1 MDRTYLVTGA
11 TGNIGTELLGT
22 LRRTDASVRAL
33 VRNADRELP
42 DGVERAHG
50 DLNEPSTL
58 RPALA
63 GVFAAFLMP
72 GYRDMPGLLEECRC
86 AGVGRVVLLSGS
98 SAAAINPDNAISRYM
113 LSSEAAV
120 QESGLDWTILRPCA
134 FMSNALQW
142 LPQLRSS
149 NVLRLEFADVAAAVI
164 DPFDIAAVA
173 AVALTDD
180 GHAEGTYALSGPQS
194 LVPAERVAILGHV
207 LGRPLRVE
215 PLDNAT
221 ARAEMEATMPV
232 EYVDAFFSFYVDG
245 VIDES
250 IVLPTVQDVTGSV
263 PHTFEQ
269 WARAHASSFTV

>member
-1 MDRTYLVTGA
+1 MSVEPPREQEPAVSYYEQPALKRPHWGWNVVTYLF
-11 TGNIGTELLGT
+11 LGGIMGGSS
-22 LRRTDASVRAL
+22 LIAALADARASQSQRRL
-33 VRNADRELP
+33 VRNANRELP
-42 DGVERAHG
+42 DGVKRVLG

-72 GYRDMPGLLEECRC
+72 GYRDMPGLLEECRR

-98 SAAAINPDNAISRYM
+98 SAAATNPNNAISRYM

-149 NVLRLEFADVAAAVI
+149 DVLRLEFADVAAAVI

-173 AVALTDD
+173 AVALTND
-180 GHAEGTYALSGPQS
+180 GHAERTYALSGPQS
-194 LVPAERVAILGHV
+194 GSDP
-207 LGRPLRVE
+207 RPR
-215 PLDNAT
+215 
-221 ARAEMEATMPV
+221 ARAGAARRAPRQRNRARRDGGD
-232 EYVDAFFSFYVDG
+232 DAG
-245 VIDES
+245 
-250 IVLPTVQDVTGSV
+250 
-263 PHTFEQ
+263 
-269 WARAHASSFTV
+269 